1 MVPISILNRASSLVT
16 FRTQVL
22 LFLGLFDILTHTPSS
37 LSFLS
42 LLPLTPAA
50 QTSRLFSLFSSSAL
64 GWISQEPLTTNN
76 HYFAVTT
83 DTFKNNP
90 KLTEFFTVLST
101 NMDRDGVEFV
111 STVESEILY
120 VASYVYSKFLCT
132 TFNAI

>member
-1 MVPISILNRASSLVT
+1 M
-16 FRTQVL
+16 
-22 LFLGLFDILTHTPSS
+22 GLFDILTLTPSSLSTS